1 MSNDRRCSGC
11 NQIGHNVRSCI
22 KQLDENI
29 ILEYSTRIF
38 NNISIEFLSGIIP
51 SDTKLNKLCQKYGLA
66 INVTN
71 NIKLERLHN
80 IYMHLGR
87 LHRRNTINENYLRI
101 RMRNPNNIGQRL
113 NIYRPSY
120 LTARNHENEHVRRR
134 IPDNRQLGIY
144 SILNRMHTLTIL
156 NEPPTIK
163 QPSIQI
169 IVDKTKFVENT
180 DICECPICY
189 EECHNAIIT
198 DCNHLFCQTCT
209 SKLINNINTN
219 KLPCPLCRTNINN
232 VFVFSE
238 TSSELMLKL

>member
-11 NQIGHNVRSCI
+11 NQNGHNIRSCI
-22 KQLDENI
+22 KQLNETI

-38 NNISIEFLSGIIP
+38 NHISTEFLSGIIP
-51 SDTKLNKLCQKYGLA
+51 SDNKLKKLCQNYGLA

-71 NIKLERLHN
+71 NIKIERLHN

-87 LHRRNTINENYLRI
+87 LHRQNTINENYLRT
-101 RMRNPNNIGQRL
+101 RMRIINGIRPRL

-120 LTARNHENEHVRRR
+120 LPVRNDENEHVRRR
-134 IPDNRQLGIY
+134 ITNNRQLGIY
-144 SILNRMHTLTIL
+144 SILTRLQY
-156 NEPPTIK
+156 EPPLIR

-169 IVDKTKFVENT
+169 IVDKTKFIENT

-198 DCNHLFCQTCT
+198 DCNHLFCQSCT